1 MSQRLS
7 LPCRLVKD
15 GPSDNVQDVELVRED
30 ELRYGQFGRL
40 VVVPAEAPIGTHA
53 GWLGQSDRYGRMS
66 EPRFELAFQ
75 CHRLEVN
82 PTVRSDVMPVLL
94 KSGMSASRDKVVEE
108 MNGMSIVG
116 APLVAIEGDA
126 RTWAEPISRTT

>member
-1 MSQRLS
+1 MDGDLS
-7 LPCRLVKD
+7 IVI
-15 GPSDNVQDVELVRED
+15 
-30 ELRYGQFGRL
+30 LRPYFD
-40 VVVPAEAPIGTHA
+40 T
-53 GWLGQSDRYGRMS
+53 RYS
-66 EPRFELAFQ
+66 FELAFQ

-82 PTVRSDVMPVLL
+82 PMVRSDVMPVLL

-116 APLVAIEGDA
+116 APLVAIDGDA

>member
-7 LPCRLVKD
+7 LPYRLVKD

-53 GWLGQSDRYGRMS
+53 GRLGQSDRYGRMS
-66 EPRFELAFQ
+66 EPR
-75 CHRLEVN
+75 
-82 PTVRSDVMPVLL
+82 
-94 KSGMSASRDKVVEE
+94 
-108 MNGMSIVG
+108 
-116 APLVAIEGDA
+116 
-126 RTWAEPISRTT
+126 